1 MFEEKNSRRQ
11 LLQKVAYAAPI
22 VMTLAVMPAFAK
34 TGSGPANCNNGVGNG
49 PDCDPP
55 GLINKPNLNN
65 DDFGGLPG
73 SPQNQGGTG
82 GVGGNSFTTFSKPKK
97 H

>member
-1 MFEEKNSRRQ
+1 MFEQKNSRREI
-11 LLQKVAYAAPI
+11 LKKAAYAAPVI
-22 VMTLAVMPAFAK
+22 MTLSVMPAFAR
-34 TGSGPANCNNGVGNG
+34 TGSAHCNNGVGNG

-55 GLINKPNLNN
+55 GLVNKPNLNN

-73 SPQNQGGTG
+73 SPQNQGGS
-82 GVGGNSFTTFSKPKK
+82 GGNTLTTFSKPKK